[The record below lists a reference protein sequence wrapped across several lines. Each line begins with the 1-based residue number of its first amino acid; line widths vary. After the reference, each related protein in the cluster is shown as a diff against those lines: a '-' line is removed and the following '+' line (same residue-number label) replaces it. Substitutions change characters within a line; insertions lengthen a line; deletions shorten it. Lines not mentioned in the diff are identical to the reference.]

1 MPFLFLTTD
10 SVPPGASSVPLADK
24 DSSPADGCRVQNQTP
39 AATTTAATTIDHA
52 QGKTSWYY

>member
-52 QGKTSWYY
+52 QGKTS